1 MSRYPLLFLFVIL
14 GLSGLQFGCN
24 PLPME
29 TITDME
35 NSYEGI
41 TKVNINGGALEI
53 SYTGGEGTRS
63 VNIEAFVEA
72 SDSEM
77 EGVIVRR
84 VGDELNI
91 DFDLGNSGSF
101 FSAINIKGYI
111 SLTGPV
117 DMAVNINNSSGTMEV
132 VNVSNEDIVLNGS
145 SGKIEGR
152 NLKSPDLRV
161 KISSGKLELE
171 NIEGG
176 LNMEVSSGMGTL
188 DGMKGDV
195 KFRGSSGMVVL
206 SDIDGLLSGSMSS
219 GKADLNRVSRLG
231 EISLSSGMLEASK
244 CGIGPETNLCASSGY
259 MKVNTTSSLKNFNFD
274 FNVGSGRLSIG
285 DQSSSDDMY
294 VNNDAAVT
302 IKGRIQSGKMV
313 ISE

>member
-1 MSRYPLLFLFVIL
+1 MSRYPVIFLFVL
-14 GLSGLQFGCN
+14 FGFSGLPFGCN
-24 PLPME
+24 PLQME

-41 TKVNINGGALEI
+41 TKVNINGSALQI
-53 SYTGGEGTRS
+53 SYTGEEGTRS

-77 EGVIVRR
+77 EGVIVKR
-84 VGDELNI
+84 VGDELNVN
-91 DFDLGNSGSF
+91 FDSGNNGSF
-101 FSAINIKGYI
+101 FSALNVKGYI

-117 DMAVNINNSSGTMEV
+117 DMAVNFNNSSGTMEV
-132 VNVSNEDIVLNGS
+132 VNVSNDDIVLKGS

-152 NLKSPDLRV
+152 NLKSSDLRV
-161 KISSGKLELE
+161 KISSGKLDLE

-188 DGMKGDV
+188 DGMKGNV
-195 KFRGSSGMVVL
+195 KFRGSIGMVVL
-206 SDIDGLLSGSMSS
+206 SDIEGLLSGSMSS

-231 EISLSSGMLEASK
+231 EISLSSGMLEANK
-244 CGIGPETNLCASSGY
+244 CGIGPETKLSASSGY

-294 VNNDAAVT
+294 VNNDATVT

>member
-1 MSRYPLLFLFVIL
+1 MNRYPILFLFVL
-14 GLSGLQFGCN
+14 VGFSGLPFGCN

-35 NSYEGI
+35 NSYDGI
-41 TKVNINGGALEI
+41 TKVNVNGGSLEI
-53 SYTGGEGTRS
+53 SYIGGEDRKA

-72 SDSEM
+72 SDTEM

-84 VGDELNI
+84 VGDELNVN
-91 DFDLGNSGSF
+91 FESGSNGSF
-101 FSAINIKGYI
+101 FSAINVEGYI

-117 DMAVNINNSSGTMEV
+117 DMAVNINNSSGTLEV
-132 VNVSNEDIVLNGS
+132 INVTNDDIVLNGS
-145 SGKIEGR
+145 SGKIVGR
-152 NLKSPDLRV
+152 NLKSPDLKV
-161 KISSGKLELE
+161 KISSGKLELK

-188 DGMKGDV
+188 EGMKGDV
-195 KFRGSSGMVVL
+195 KFKGSSGMVVL
-206 SDIDGLLSGSMSS
+206 SNIDGLLSGSMSS

-244 CGIGPETNLCASSGY
+244 CGIGAETNLSASSGY
-259 MKVNTTSSLKNFNFD
+259 MTVNTTSSLKNFNFD
-274 FNVGSGRLSIG
+274 FKVGSGRLNIG

-294 VNNDAAVT
+294 VNNDADVT